1 MRKKTNGSRPAAKPH
16 PARIGLART
25 DCEGAEQ
32 GRRIG
37 ARTLGP
43 VSDLKRHLP
52 SDWWRTLF
60 NSLYLETDGDVIEND
75 RNTGEEVD
83 LLVRTVGLER
93 DNRILDLCCGQG
105 RHSLELAGR
114 GFIYVT
120 GLDRSRY
127 LIRLARKRA
136 KQRDLQVSFHE
147 GDARRFRLAEAE
159 FDCVCLLGNS
169 FGYFERPEDDLA
181 VLEAVKRALASGG
194 ALVMDLMDG
203 EWMRSHFEARSWE
216 WVDQNHFV
224 CRERELTED
233 GDRLISREVV
243 VHAERG
249 VIADQ
254 FYAERL
260 YSKERLDTLL
270 TSAGFTNVRFHP
282 LLAPD
287 SPRNQDLGMVA
298 HRLFVTCEAPRRV
311 QRLLHRAALFSDIT
325 VLLGDPRLPDP
336 VKRDGRFS
344 EEDIETIDR
353 LMAALDELPDYRFRF
368 LDNHASLYAE
378 LRANHP
384 HFVLNFCDEGF
395 NNDAFMELHVPALL
409 EMLDIPYSGAGPAC
423 LGLCYNKSLVRGIAQ
438 AIDVPVPAETY
449 FNSDDL
455 AATIPSVFPALIKL
469 NFGDSSIGITK
480 DAVVH
485 TWEEAITC
493 LGRLREEMPRCPILI
508 QEFLTGPEYS
518 IGIIG
523 NPGLGYRVLPPIEVD
538 YSRLDPALPRL
549 LPYEF
554 KVGPR
559 LALLVADQLSR
570 GPSRRGITAQ
580 DRRLREYFIRA
591 ARLPRLRALRF
602 SRRRRGRDQAARG
615 QSKSGLVLGR
625 QAQPDG
631 RTGRAALLGAVEADH
646 RDRRGPS
653 CSTTPRAGHPV
664 HHPART
670 TRRCTPRMTKPRP
683 ARLRR
688 RPSAHPA
695 PACARV
701 PSRSRGVPG
710 DPVERPGDG
719 LLPSGEI
726 RYWAGSG
733 PAVRRHRAD

>member
-1 MRKKTNGSRPAAKPH
+1 MFEKPGIVKMSKKTTGAARPY
-16 PARIGLART
+16 PARTGPT
-25 DCEGAEQ
+25 NSDCDATER
-32 GRRIG
+32 GRQIG

-43 VSDLKRHLP
+43 VSDLERHLP

-75 RNTGEEVD
+75 RNTAEEVD
-83 LLVRTVGLER
+83 LLIRTVGLER
-93 DNRILDLCCGQG
+93 NDRILDLCCGQG
-105 RHSLELAGR
+105 RHSLELARR
-114 GFIYVT
+114 GFPHVT

-136 KQRDLQVSFHE
+136 KQRSLQVSFHE
-147 GDARRFRLAEAE
+147 GDARRFRVGDAE
-159 FDCVCLLGNS
+159 FHCVCLLGNS

-194 ALVMDLMDG
+194 TLVMDLMDG
-203 EWMRSHFEARSWE
+203 EWMRGHFDPRSWE
-216 WVDQNHFV
+216 WIDQNHFV
-224 CRERELTED
+224 CRERDLAED

-260 YSKERLDTLL
+260 YSKERLETLL

-287 SPRNQDLGMVA
+287 SQRNQDLGMVA
-298 HRLFVTCEAPRRV
+298 HRLFLTCEAPRRMR
-311 QRLLHRAALFSDIT
+311 RLPRRAALFSDVT
-325 VLLGDPRLPDP
+325 VVLGDPRLPDP
-336 VKRDGRFS
+336 VKRDGHWN
-344 EEDIETIDR
+344 EEDVETIER
-353 LMAALDELPDYRFRF
+353 LKAALQELPDYRFRF
-368 LDNHASLYAE
+368 LDNHASLYPE
-378 LRANHP
+378 LRTNRP

-395 NNDAFMELHVPALL
+395 NNDAFMEMHVPAVL

-423 LGLCYNKSLVRGIAQ
+423 LGLCYNKSLVRGVAQ

-455 AATIPSVFPALIKL
+455 AATIPSVFPALIKP

-523 NPGLGYRVLPPIEVD
+523 NPGLGYRVLPPLEVD

-549 LPYEF
+549 LPYES
-554 KVGPR
+554 KWVPDSPYWSQISYREAR
-559 LALLVADQLSR
+559 LDEETRRKIIDYANILFERLGCRDYARFDFRADAEGEIKLLEVNPNPGWCWDGKLNLMAQMAGLRYSDLLKL
-570 GPSRRGITAQ
+570 IIEAAQ
-580 DRRLREYFIRA
+580 DRLA
-591 ARLPRLRALRF
+591 AQHPGLVIPFTEHRNQHFALR
-602 SRRRRGRDQAARG
+602 
-615 QSKSGLVLGR
+615 SG
-625 QAQPDG
+625 
-631 RTGRAALLGAVEADH
+631 
-646 RDRRGPS
+646 
-653 CSTTPRAGHPV
+653 
-664 HHPART
+664 
-670 TRRCTPRMTKPRP
+670 
-683 ARLRR
+683 
-688 RPSAHPA
+688 
-695 PACARV
+695 
-701 PSRSRGVPG
+701 
-710 DPVERPGDG
+710 
-719 LLPSGEI
+719 
-726 RYWAGSG
+726 
-733 PAVRRHRAD
+733 